1 MSKWNAATS
10 WLGLNSNEAAAYP
23 AAAPAAAPRAQNV
36 TRLIPSR
43 SSSRGASSVTEIQ
56 TFQPRSYAEAKEI
69 AEYFRMGI
77 PVIINF
83 ADLPQ
88 GDRNPMLHFL
98 FGLKEG
104 LEGTI
109 KRVTSEVF
117 LLGPASV
124 WVSDED
130 EDDAPAAGSH
140 DDDLVI
146 RP

>member
-10 WLGLNSNEAAAYP
+10 WLGLNSSEAAAYP

-43 SSSRGASSVTEIQ
+43 APRRGAQDVTEIQ
-56 TFQPRSYAEAKEI
+56 TFQPASYQEAKDI
-69 AEYFRMGI
+69 AAVFRLGI

-88 GDRNPMLHFL
+88 ADRNPMLHFM

-109 KRVTSEVF
+109 KRVTAEVF
-117 LLGPASV
+117 LLGPATV

-130 EDDAPAAGSH
+130 DDDAPADNGG
-140 DDDLVI
+140 DDLLV